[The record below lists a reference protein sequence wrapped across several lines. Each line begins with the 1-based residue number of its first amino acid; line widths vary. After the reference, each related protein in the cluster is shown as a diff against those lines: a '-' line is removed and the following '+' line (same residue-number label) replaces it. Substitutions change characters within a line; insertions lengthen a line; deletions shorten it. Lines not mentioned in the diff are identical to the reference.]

1 MKKVIMLA
9 SLVALCGCSADK
21 PQEVEINSAA
31 NSAINSAANSDIN
44 SDMNKATNK
53 STSKESEAN
62 PATLNAVDTV
72 SLTEPLT
79 ANIETEKQKKI
90 AALSTTQT
98 SAAGEPSQY
107 SVAINNEKFITD
119 NVVIKTGQ
127 SLFNMQMNDYGVAK
141 GSFVIIS
148 KVTPQWLE
156 SDFSIDNIA
165 KETYRLA
172 PHSADADLYAWYKQ
186 LAEDVR
192 FSVVELEVDYSGK
205 AHVPEF

>member
-44 SDMNKATNK
+44 SDMNKASNK

-90 AALSTTQT
+90 NALSTAQT

-127 SLFNMQMNDYGVAK
+127 SLFNMQMNDYGVVK

-148 KVTPQWLE
+148 TVTPQWLE

-172 PHSADADLYAWYKQ
+172 PHSADEDLYAWYKQ
-186 LAEDVR
+186 LAKDVR